1 MNDLKAVESHFKFG
15 ENWSSYS
22 NLIDED
28 RIRSSVEGLQKLLG
42 NGRVS
47 GKRFLDIGCGS
58 GLHSFA
64 ALLLGAKEIVAT
76 DLDADS
82 VRTTEKVLAKHAAGK
97 SCRVMQISV
106 FDLPAQFLSN
116 QLQPDFDVVY
126 SWGVLHHT
134 GAMGEAISKVA
145 AMVKPGGLFAFAL
158 YRKTPYCGLWRA
170 EKKWY
175 AKTSLR
181 QQEIARAIYVMLF
194 RLGCFVTGRSFKKYV
209 AEYKKMRGME
219 FLHDVHD
226 WLGGYPYESIS
237 PPQVDRLL
245 HELGFSL
252 ERRFVRSGLTGVLG
266 SGCDEYVYKKAG
278 P

>member
-22 NLIDED
+22 SLIDED
-28 RIRSSVEGLQKLLG
+28 RIENSVKGLQKLLSDG
-42 NGRVS
+42 GVS
-47 GKRFLDIGCGS
+47 GKSFLDIGCGS

-64 ALLLGAKEIVAT
+64 ALLLGAKEIIAT
-76 DLDADS
+76 DLDSDS
-82 VRTTEKVLAKHAAGK
+82 VATTEKVLAKHGANK
-97 SCRVMQISV
+97 PYRVMQVSV
-106 FDLPAQFLSN
+106 FDLPDKLKQT
-116 QLQPDFDVVY
+116 FDVVY

-134 GAMGEAISKVA
+134 GAMVEAICKAA
-145 AMVKPGGLFAFAL
+145 AMVSPDGLFAFAL

-175 AKTSLR
+175 SKASLR

-194 RLGCFVTGRSFKKYV
+194 RLGCFVTGRSFKQYV

-237 PPQVDRLL
+237 PPQVDQLL
-245 HELGFSL
+245 RQLGFSL
-252 ERRFVRSGLTGVLG
+252 ERRFVRSGLMNVLG
-266 SGCDEYVYKKAG
+266 SGCDEYVYKKVG
-278 P
+278 T

>member
-1 MNDLKAVESHFKFG
+1 MNDLKVVESHFKFG

-42 NGRVS
+42 NGGVS

-64 ALLLGAKEIVAT
+64 ALLLDAKEIVAT

-82 VRTTEKVLAKHAAGK
+82 VKTTEKVLARHDTGK
-97 SCRVMQISV
+97 PYCVMQMSV
-106 FDLPAQFLSN
+106 FNLPD
-116 QLQPDFDVVY
+116 QLKPDFDVVY

-134 GAMGEAISKVA
+134 GAMVEAISKAA
-145 AMVKPGGLFAFAL
+145 AMVAPNGLFAFAL
-158 YRKTPYCGLWRA
+158 YRKTPYCGLWHA

-175 AKTSLR
+175 AKTGLR

-245 HELGFSL
+245 RELGFSL
-252 ERRFVRSGLTGVLG
+252 ERRFIRSGLTGVLG

>member
-1 MNDLKAVESHFKFG
+1 MSNLKAIESHFKFG

-22 NLIDED
+22 DLINED

-42 NGRVS
+42 DNGVLE
-47 GKRFLDIGCGS
+47 KRFLDIGCGS

-76 DLDADS
+76 DLDSDS
-82 VRTTEKVLAKHAAGK
+82 VKTTEKVLAKHGAGK
-97 SCRVMQISV
+97 PYRVMRISV
-106 FDLPAQFLSN
+106 FDLPD
-116 QLQPDFDVVY
+116 QLKPDFDVVY

-134 GAMGEAISKVA
+134 GAMVEAISRAA
-145 AMVKPGGLFAFAL
+145 AMVVPNGLFVFAL

-175 AKTSLR
+175 SKASLR
-181 QQEIARAIYVMLF
+181 QQEIARTIYILFF
-194 RLGCFVTGRSFKKYV
+194 RLGLCLTGRSFKRYV

-237 PPQVDRLL
+237 PPEVDRLL
-245 HELGFSL
+245 REHGFAL
-252 ERRFVRSGLTGVLG
+252 VRRFTRPGLTAVLG
-266 SGCDEYVYKKAG
+266 SGCDEYVYQKTG

>member
-28 RIRSSVEGLQKLLG
+28 RIENSVKGLQKLLG
-42 NGRVS
+42 DGGVS
-47 GKRFLDIGCGS
+47 GKSFLDIGCGS

-82 VRTTEKVLAKHAAGK
+82 VATTEKVLAKHGANK
-97 SCRVMQISV
+97 PYRVMQVSV
-106 FDLPAQFLSN
+106 FDLPDK
-116 QLQPDFDVVY
+116 LQQTFDVVY

-134 GAMGEAISKVA
+134 GAMVEAISKAA
-145 AMVKPGGLFAFAL
+145 AMVSPNGLFAFAL

-175 AKTSLR
+175 SKASLR

-194 RLGCFVTGRSFKKYV
+194 RLGCFVTGRHFKQYV

-237 PPQVDRLL
+237 PPQVDQLL
-245 HELGFSL
+245 RQLGFSL
-252 ERRFVRSGLTGVLG
+252 ERRFVRSGLMSVLG
-266 SGCDEYVYKKAG
+266 SGCDEYAYKKIAHDT
-278 P
+278 

>member
-1 MNDLKAVESHFKFG
+1 MNDLKAVESHFRFG

-22 NLIDED
+22 DLIDED

-42 NGRVS
+42 DHGVLE
-47 GKRFLDIGCGS
+47 KRFLDIGCGS

-82 VRTTEKVLAKHAAGK
+82 VKTTEAVLAKHGADK
-97 SCRVMQISV
+97 PYRVMQASV
-106 FDLPAQFLSN
+106 FDLPGK
-116 QLQPDFDVVY
+116 LQQTFDIVY

-134 GAMGEAISKVA
+134 GAMVEAIGKAATMVA
-145 AMVKPGGLFAFAL
+145 PNGLFAFAL

-175 AKTSLR
+175 ARANPR
-181 QQEIARAIYVMLF
+181 QQGIARAIYVTLF
-194 RLGCFVTGRSFKKYV
+194 RLGCIVTGRSFKKYV

-237 PPQVDRLL
+237 PPEVDRLL
-245 HELGFSL
+245 RAHGFSL
-252 ERRFVRSGLTGVLG
+252 VRRFTRSGLTAVLG
-266 SGCDEYVYKKAG
+266 SGCDEYVYQKTG